1 MRNTLPKWLLPMMLL
16 GANVN
21 AQATANTDVSVD
33 DFAKHSMFNNVI
45 ISPTGEYL
53 AATYPYEEHK
63 RLAII
68 DNKTQKIMCNFV
80 FKSDE
85 SVMNFWWANPERVL
99 MTISK
104 QSGQYAAPFWTGEL
118 FAGNA
123 DCSDRIQLF
132 GYRNQDSAAANIESL
147 LYDDPNNILISSN
160 LEKKQFS
167 NLYTLDV
174 YTGKRKLVEKADHE
188 NASIILDNQDVWRA
202 AQSYKTQRDGL
213 LAAEASGEM
222 VTYLRDAKGSPW
234 KALSL
239 VDMTRQSAQGS
250 SSIIGFSA
258 DNQYMFT
265 SDNTEAST
273 NGIYRIK
280 LADGS
285 RELMYRNETVDAFPF
300 INTYYGKDGKRIRE
314 PIGATVYDGIPKVIF
329 FDENSAFA
337 KDYRALEQAFPGN
350 MIRITSRTKDN
361 NQWLI
366 STSSDVNPGKFYLFD
381 KEKGKVSFLSASRPW
396 IDESKMAKMQPISF
410 IARDGVTMHGY
421 LTLPQG
427 SDGKNIPL
435 IIHPHGGPHGP
446 RDYWGFNDEVQFY
459 ANQGYGV
466 LQINFRG
473 SGGYGR
479 EFEDSGYGQW
489 GGAMQ
494 DDLTD
499 GTLWAIEQGYAD
511 KDKICISGA
520 SYGGYAALM
529 GVVKEPDLY
538 QCAIGYVGVYDLP
551 LMFDK
556 GNVAERL
563 GWGKRYME
571 QAFGGTE
578 AEMKRHSP
586 AHNADKI
593 KAGVMIV
600 HGGRDEQAH
609 YENAYVMRDALQ
621 KVGKDPVW
629 VWKETEGHG
638 FYDEENRKDL
648 YIQMQ
653 KFLGQYLN

>member
-1 MRNTLPKWLLPMMLL
+1 MLKKMPSWLLSLTLL
-16 GANVN
+16 GAPISVY
-21 AQATANTDVSVD
+21 AASDSGVSID
-33 DFAKHSMFNNVI
+33 DFAKHSMFSNVK
-45 ISPTGEYL
+45 ISPSGEFL
-53 AATYPYEEHK
+53 AATYPYKEHK

-68 DNKTQKIMCNFV
+68 NNANQKIICNFV

-85 SVMNFWWANPERVL
+85 SVMEFWWANPERIL

-104 QSGQYAAPFWTGEL
+104 QSGQYASPFWTGEL

-123 DCSDRIQLF
+123 DCSERIQLF
-132 GYRNQDSAAANIESL
+132 GARNNDGAAANIESL
-147 LYDDPNNILISSN
+147 LSDDPKHILISSN
-160 LEKKQFS
+160 LDKKQYS
-167 NLYTLDV
+167 NLYKLNI
-174 YTGKRKLVEKADHE
+174 YNGKRSLVEKAEHE
-188 NASIILDNQDVWRA
+188 NAAITLDNKDVWRA
-202 AQSYKTQRDGL
+202 SQSSKTERKGL
-213 LAAEASGEM
+213 QSAEASGEM
-222 VTYLRDAKGSPW
+222 ITYLRADTASPW
-234 KALSL
+234 QAVSI
-239 VDMTRQSAQGS
+239 VDMTRQSAKGAT
-250 SSIIGFSA
+250 SIIGFSA

-273 NGIYRIK
+273 DGIYRIK
-280 LADGS
+280 LADGK
-285 RELMYRNETVDAFPF
+285 RELMYRHDTVDAFPF
-300 INTYYGKDGKRIRE
+300 INTYYSDEGKRIRE
-314 PIGATVYDGIPKVIF
+314 PIGAVVYDGIPKVIF

-337 KDYRALEQAFPGN
+337 KDYRALEQAFAGN
-350 MIRITSRTKDN
+350 FIKITSTTSDN
-361 NQWLI
+361 QKWLI
-366 STSSDVNPGKFYLFD
+366 SASSDVNPGKFYLFD
-381 KEKGKVSFLSASRPW
+381 KANNKVSFLSASRPW
-396 IDESKMAKMQPISF
+396 IDEAKMANMQPISF
-410 IARDGVTMHGY
+410 KTRDGIELHGY
-421 LTLPQG
+421 LTTPKG
-427 SDGKNIPL
+427 SDGKNMPL
-435 IIHPHGGPHGP
+435 IVHPHGGPHGP

-459 ANQGYGV
+459 ASQGYSV

-499 GTLWAIEQGYAD
+499 GTLWAITQGYAN

-520 SYGGYAALM
+520 SYGGYASLM

-538 QCAIGYVGVYDLP
+538 KCAIGYVGVYDLP
-551 LMFDK
+551 LMFEK

-571 QAFGGTE
+571 QAFGGSE
-578 AEMKRHSP
+578 SEMKRHSP

-609 YENAYVMRDALQ
+609 YENAYVMRDALK
-621 KVGKDPVW
+621 KVGKEPVW

-638 FYDEENRKDL
+638 FYDEDNRKDL

-653 KFLGQYLN
+653 SFLGKYLN